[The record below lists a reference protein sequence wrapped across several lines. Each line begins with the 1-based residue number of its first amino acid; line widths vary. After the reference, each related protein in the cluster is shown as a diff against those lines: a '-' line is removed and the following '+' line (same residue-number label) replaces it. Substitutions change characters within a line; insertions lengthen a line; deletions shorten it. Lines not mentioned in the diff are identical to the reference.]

1 MSETLYAAAEAVVS
15 TAKPH
20 RSSFKDGW
28 SPEYIAI
35 KAHLTA
41 LTEIRRHLQ
50 GANHRPKWHASFIPI
65 GIKREVDKWINT
77 ISRYKAEE
85 RERFMSFIPDRG
97 PSYWRTVSTA
107 NVPSLIQHCSLD
119 MARLLT
125 RIHGRQRAE
134 LRTNISAAVATRERH
149 LQEGRLGKV
158 IKSILG
164 TEQKRFEYFPLY
176 TSDAADE

>member
-1 MSETLYAAAEAVVS
+1 MVPPDATQAELATQLRVMSETLYAAAEAVVS

-65 GIKREVDKWINT
+65 GIKREVDKWTNA
-77 ISRYKAEE
+77 ISRYKVEE
-85 RERFMSFIPDRG
+85 RERFLSFIPDRG
-97 PSYWRTVSTA
+97 PSY
-107 NVPSLIQHCSLD
+107 
-119 MARLLT
+119 
-125 RIHGRQRAE
+125 
-134 LRTNISAAVATRERH
+134 
-149 LQEGRLGKV
+149 
-158 IKSILG
+158 
-164 TEQKRFEYFPLY
+164 
-176 TSDAADE
+176 